1 MSQWL
6 YHRQF
11 ELRFAVLLCA
21 LFAGVFQTTR
31 AFADGEAGL
40 VVQIGNDVQTYCV
53 GFTGDSISGG
63 DLLQKVG
70 IPVTEWSGM
79 VCAVG
84 TAEGCFQPSSF
95 ETCACQSYPPESM
108 YWSFFVQRYGK
119 SWQYSSFGFRDPRA
133 NLKDGDMQA
142 WRWGKG
148 SPNSAPAP
156 PAITF
161 ERVCGHAPQ
170 GGAQAAE
177 PTATLPPTV
186 VETIAPP
193 TARATMPPTVS
204 APLASPSVGGAASAP
219 TEQAT
224 AAPSLTAE
232 NTALITITDHGTA
245 TAVPQA
251 PAAGSKPDGGSSSG
265 LMAFA
270 AVAVVLAG
278 GIAGALVWRRRHGA

>member
-1 MSQWL
+1 MSSWL
-6 YHRQF
+6 YSRQA
-11 ELRFAVLLCA
+11 EIRVLVVMCA
-21 LFAGVFQTTR
+21 LFAGALQATR
-31 AFADGEAGL
+31 ALADGEAGL
-40 VVQIGNDVQTYCV
+40 VVQTGDQVETYCV
-53 GFTGDSISGG
+53 GFTGDSISGSE
-63 DLLQKVG
+63 LLQKVG

-84 TAEGCFQPSSF
+84 TAEGCFQPGSF

-170 GGAQAAE
+170 GGQQA
-177 PTATLPPTV
+177 PTPTPPPAV

-193 TARATMPPTVS
+193 TARAAISPTVS
-204 APLASPSVGGAASAP
+204 APLASPSAGGAASA
-219 TEQAT
+219 TAEQVT

-265 LMAFA
+265 LIAFA
-270 AVAVVLAG
+270 FVAVVLAG
-278 GIAGALVWRRRHGA
+278 GIAGALLWRRRHGV